1 MQNLRMNRLRTEH
14 DIFMWMMKSAVYPK
28 SVGYVSEVL
37 VDGWKSAFGNEEYP
51 EDTALVKWFEL
62 IRTQLLINGF
72 HKIGVAVPQSLKDY
86 LQEVMDT
93 PDDEIEVGIS
103 MLERDPYFQ
112 YVAYQKVSVS

>member
-1 MQNLRMNRLRTEH
+1 MNLRMNRLRAEH
-14 DIFMWMMKSAVYPK
+14 DRFLWMMKSAVYPK
-28 SVGYVSEVL
+28 SVGYVLEVL
-37 VDGWKSAFGNEEYP
+37 TDGWQSAFGNEAYP
-51 EDTALVKWFEL
+51 EGTALVKWFEL

-93 PDDEIEVGIS
+93 PDDEVAVGIS